1 MTTANAIRSL
11 RETLERLGKEATPG
25 NLSTAEV
32 KECLDVGNCP
42 LCDGDGTAPYGV
54 DTFTNFDGVAVGV
67 QFFGVG
73 NEHGAHQKLWE
84 AYVNNHAQILS
95 ALRVAEVVP
104 EIEKA
109 LREMTSGFVIAN
121 GNLTDGHIEQVSRED
136 VLKEFS
142 RRQGVASNA
151 LAALQSAKEP
161 TP

>member
-11 RETLERLGKEATPG
+11 IETLERLWKEATPG

-54 DTFTNFDGVAVGV
+54 DTFTNFDGVAIGV

-73 NEHGAHQKLWE
+73 NEHGVHQKLWE

-95 ALRVAEVVP
+95 ELRVAEVVP

-142 RRQGVASNA
+142 RRQGVASTA
-151 LAALQSAKEP
+151 LAAIQSAKEQ
-161 TP
+161 T